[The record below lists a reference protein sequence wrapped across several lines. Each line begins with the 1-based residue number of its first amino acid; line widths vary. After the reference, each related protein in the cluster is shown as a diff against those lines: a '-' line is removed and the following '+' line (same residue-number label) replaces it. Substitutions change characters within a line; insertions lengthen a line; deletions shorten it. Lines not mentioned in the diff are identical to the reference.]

1 MDILCF
7 LVLLL
12 SRENQGNNVA
22 RSYIKTKYKALTYGT
37 TEILWIRFLLS
48 DLWLPSVSTITLWC
62 DNLVTTYLSINFF
75 FYAHTKH
82 VEVVANQEIQIHF
95 ISSENQLGHVLTKP
109 LSFAVFVR
117 FLSKL
122 HVGAL
127 FSA

>member
-1 MDILCF
+1 MVQLKFYGFVFCFQTFGF
-7 LVLLL
+7 LVFLRLHYGVITWILLIY
-12 SRENQGNNVA
+12 Q
-22 RSYIKTKYKALTYGT
+22 
-37 TEILWIRFLLS
+37 
-48 DLWLPSVSTITLWC
+48 
-62 DNLVTTYLSINFF
+62 SIFF

-95 ISSENQLGHVLTKP
+95 ISSENQLCHVLTKP

>member
-22 RSYIKTKYKALTYGT
+22 RSYIKTKYKALTYAT
-37 TEILWIRFLLS
+37 TEILWIPSLFLE
-48 DLWLPSVSTITLWC
+48 LWLPSVSTITLWC
-62 DNLVTTYLSINFF
+62 DNLDT